1 MSRWVSHREACLGPV
16 HAQLPSGGV
25 TVLQSRHS
33 ALRKGPA
40 TVRHD
45 VRELADYL
53 GSAEGRARSRV
64 ASSPALRREL
74 ADAAIAADVHY
85 NLCLRIASM
94 QAAGRIPNYEASM
107 GKVFGTELTQRIAR
121 TAVSALG
128 LYSNLWDEDDSRA
141 PMAGRATREY
151 VFSVPQTIA
160 GGSSEVGRL
169 DPAQHHRDA
178 RARAA
183 EELTAQHSRAPVSV
197 TDGLPPPPSPA
208 SRSSRRTPLSPAIA
222 ARDRDRAGQLL
233 PAAAQR
239 EATPRQAARRV
250 RTTVSAESDHDLV
263 GALHGWHAGDGWA
276 SATRGRSGAAGCG
289 RGGYRTRG

>member
-1 MSRWVSHREACLGPV
+1 M
-16 HAQLPSGGV
+16 
-25 TVLQSRHS
+25 TVLQSRQS

-74 ADAAIAADVHY
+74 ADAAIAADMHY

-121 TAVSALG
+121 TAVSTFG

-160 GGSSEVGRL
+160 GGTSE
-169 DPAQHHRDA
+169 
-178 RARAA
+178 
-183 EELTAQHSRAPVSV
+183 
-197 TDGLPPPPSPA
+197 
-208 SRSSRRTPLSPAIA
+208 I
-222 ARDRDRAGQLL
+222 
-233 PAAAQR
+233 QR
-239 EATPRQAARRV
+239 NII
-250 RTTVSAESDHDLV
+250 
-263 GALHGWHAGDGWA
+263 
-276 SATRGRSGAAGCG
+276 ATRGLGLPRN
-289 RGGYRTRG
+289 